1 MQGQIPENSVERLKD
16 VLKEGKVYIIR
27 KFLCNQSKTTYRAVE
42 SPYIVQFSKF
52 TIVEE
57 KLGAEDA
64 YPFCTYSLTAF
75 NDIPDPGPPARFYGE
90 LCSIPFYIIPLV
102 AFFLFLCSTLQPR
115 FYIYF
120 YTDVIGKITMVSDII
135 PVQSWAQTTPSDTRT
150 VLLTDLL
157 SVSMSI
163 GSFPLPLW

>member
-1 MQGQIPENSVERLKD
+1 MSCFFCFAMVHSLSSIVFLFAGLIQPSLLQGTHMQGQIPENSVDRLKD
-16 VLKEGKVYIIR
+16 VLKDGKVYIIK

-42 SPYIVQFSKF
+42 SPYMVQFSKF

-90 LCSIPFYIIPLV
+90 LCSIPFYIIP
-102 AFFLFLCSTLQPR
+102 
-115 FYIYF
+115 
-120 YTDVIGKITMVSDII
+120 
-135 PVQSWAQTTPSDTRT
+135 
-150 VLLTDLL
+150 
-157 SVSMSI
+157 
-163 GSFPLPLW
+163 